1 MYLPNKN
8 IPEALI
14 LKIEYW
20 ACLPLALADHASLAA
35 SPLVKDV
42 GQSKALL

>member
-14 LKIEYW
+14 LKIEYL
-20 ACLPLALADHASLAA
+20 ACFKPGFSTCPWPKGQLNASQALAAY
-35 SPLVKDV
+35 
-42 GQSKALL
+42 GN